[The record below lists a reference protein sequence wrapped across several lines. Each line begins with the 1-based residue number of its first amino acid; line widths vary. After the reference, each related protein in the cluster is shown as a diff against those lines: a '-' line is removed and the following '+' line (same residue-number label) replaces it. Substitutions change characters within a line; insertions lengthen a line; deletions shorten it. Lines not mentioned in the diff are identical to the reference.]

1 MVQVVRPRERRPT
14 AHLPRPAQ
22 AQFESTLLPIP
33 EVEET
38 PSKRELDVLKLVAEG
53 LFNHEI
59 AARLF
64 VSEETVKTHI
74 HHLLGKLGAR
84 SRAHAV
90 AIALRRGL
98 ID

>member
-1 MVQVVRPRERRPT
+1 MRPRERKQAT
-14 AHLPRPAQ
+14 GLPRPAQ
-22 AQFESTLLPIP
+22 APFEHTHLPIP

-38 PSKRELDVLKLVAEG
+38 PSKRELEVLELVADG

-59 AARLF
+59 AAHLF
-64 VSEETVKTHI
+64 VSEETIKTHM

-84 SRAHAV
+84 SRAHAIS
-90 AIALRRGL
+90 IAMRRGL

>member
-1 MVQVVRPRERRPT
+1 VGPRERKQ
-14 AHLPRPAQ
+14 AAGLPRPAQ
-22 AQFESTLLPIP
+22 APFQPTPLPIS

-38 PSKRELDVLKLVAEG
+38 PSKRELEVLKLVADG

-59 AARLF
+59 AAHLF
-64 VSEETVKTHI
+64 VSEETIKTHM

-84 SRAHAV
+84 SRAHAI
-90 AIALRRGL
+90 AIAMRRGL